1 MVEARG
7 RTHASRMT
15 ILQFDPERY
24 PQQARLI
31 AQRVEEHERR
41 MRERKNAQQEAKR
54 VFEGVDESDEEEE
67 PPPDLIWFSFRFL
80 PSLVPCRYQIEAVH

>member
-1 MVEARG
+1 VVDARG

-15 ILQFDPERY
+15 ILQFDPEQY

-31 AQRVEEHERR
+31 AQRVEEHERC

-67 PPPDLIWFSFRFL
+67 PPPDLMMVFI
-80 PSLVPCRYQIEAVH
+80 PVPAFTGPI